1 MTPERWEQVCKIFD
15 AAAAL
20 QPEQRSSF
28 LDQACGQ
35 DEPLRREVQSLLG
48 LHGPTGDFLDAKPME
63 HFARVLADE
72 NAPSL
77 SGHRLGRYELIS
89 LIGAGGMGEVYRA
102 RDQCSVGSFELLRA
116 GPSDAVRPPRGCR
129 NS

>member
-1 MTPERWEQVCKIFD
+1 MFKQSASATKERASEMRYAGKFRVWLGNQKIRPE
-15 AAAAL
+15 
-20 QPEQRSSF
+20 
-28 LDQACGQ
+28 
-35 DEPLRREVQSLLG
+35 
-48 LHGPTGDFLDAKPME
+48 GPTGDFLGGGAMK
-63 HFARVLADE
+63 HFARVLTEE

-77 SGHRLGRYELIS
+77 SGQRLGRYELLS